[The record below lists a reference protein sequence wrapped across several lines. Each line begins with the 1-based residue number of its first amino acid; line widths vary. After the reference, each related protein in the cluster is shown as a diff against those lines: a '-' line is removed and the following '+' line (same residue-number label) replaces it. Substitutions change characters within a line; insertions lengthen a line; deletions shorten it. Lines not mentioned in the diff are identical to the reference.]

1 MINATSEASRAFEA
15 SNVARPTARLL
26 IAGSVGNTLEWFDW
40 LVYTGF
46 AIFFTKQFFP
56 ADNETTS
63 LLSTFAV
70 FAVGFSMRPIGGWL
84 TGIFGDRYGRRA
96 ALALTI
102 GMMGGSSLL
111 IGFLPTFHQVGLA
124 APIALT
130 ILRMLQGLSAG
141 GEYGA
146 SAAYMAESAPPARRG
161 FYASFMYVG
170 VASGLLLASAFTWAM
185 THFVSTATLEAWG
198 WRIPF
203 ILGGCA
209 SIFGGWLRSGV
220 RETDAFIALRARG
233 IKRRSLLWIW
243 RNHRPQVLRLLGIA
257 ALGAPSFYLFVSYV
271 PIYAIRHAGAVPSVA
286 FGAATAGIA
295 VFLVSQPFFGMLSDR
310 IGRRAPLIA
319 FALLHVLFLYPVM
332 MSIGANFTSVFLV
345 ECFGL
350 LSYGLYS
357 AIAPTIMAEVFTTEV
372 RVTSIGTIYNLV
384 VALIGGTTPYLM
396 TWFEARHQEGW
407 FIGYVIF
414 WALISLVT
422 YVLMPETRG
431 IRLDP
436 IPENS

>member
-1 MINATSEASRAFEA
+1 MLNTHTDASPSTETVAVIVSPTTRA
-15 SNVARPTARLL
+15 L
-26 IAGSVGNTLEWFDW
+26 IAGCVGNALEWFDW

-46 AIFFTKQFFP
+46 AIFFTRQFFP
-56 ADNETTS
+56 SDNETAS

-84 TGIFGDRYGRRA
+84 AGVFADRYGRRT

-111 IGFLPTFHQVGLA
+111 IAILPTFQQIGIA

-146 SAAYMAESAPPARRG
+146 SAAYMAESAPPAKRG

-170 VASGLLLASAFTWAM
+170 VASGLLLASALTWLM
-185 THFVSTATLEAWG
+185 TSFVETATLEAWA
-198 WRIPF
+198 WRVPF
-203 ILGGCA
+203 FVGGCA
-209 SIFGGWLRSGV
+209 SIFGGWLRHGIP
-220 RETDAFIALRARG
+220 ETDAFIAMRARG

-243 RNHRPQVLRLLGIA
+243 RNHRREILRLLGIA
-257 ALGAPSFYLFVSYV
+257 VLGAPSFYLFVSYV
-271 PIYAIRHAGAVPSVA
+271 PVYAIRHAGAVPSVA

-295 VFLVSQPFFGMLSDR
+295 VFLISQPFFGMLSDR
-310 IGRRAPLIA
+310 IGRRPPLIA
-319 FALLHVLFLYPVM
+319 FALLHVLFLYPVV

-357 AIAPTIMAEVFTTEV
+357 AIAPTVMAEVFSAEV

-396 TWFEARHQEGW
+396 TYFESQHHQAWFLV
-407 FIGYVIF
+407 YVIF
-414 WALISLVT
+414 WALISLIT
-422 YVLMPETRG
+422 YIMMPETRG
-431 IRLDP
+431 ISLDP
-436 IPENS
+436 GK

>member
-1 MINATSEASRAFEA
+1 MLNAHTDALPRFEVASDTEQ
-15 SNVARPTARLL
+15 PTARLL
-26 IAGSVGNTLEWFDW
+26 FAGCVGNALEWFDW

-56 ADNETTS
+56 TNNETTS

-84 TGIFGDRYGRRA
+84 TGAFADRYGRRT
-96 ALALTI
+96 ALAWTI
-102 GMMGGSSLL
+102 GLMGGSSLL
-111 IGFLPTFHQVGLA
+111 IAILPTFHQIGIA

-146 SAAYMAESAPPARRG
+146 SAAYMAESAPPAKRG

-170 VASGLLLASAFTWAM
+170 VASGLLLASILTWAM
-185 THFVSTATLEAWG
+185 TYFVGTPTLEAWA

-203 ILGGCA
+203 FIGGCA
-209 SIFGGWLRSGV
+209 SIFGGWLRYGI
-220 RETDAFIALRARG
+220 RETDTFIALRARG

-243 RNHRPQVLRLLGIA
+243 RNHRREVLRVIGIA
-257 ALGAPSFYLFVSYV
+257 ALGAPSFYLFVSYIPV
-271 PIYAIRHAGAVPSVA
+271 YAIRHAGAVPSVA

-295 VFLVSQPFFGMLSDR
+295 VFLISQPFFGMLSDR
-310 IGRRAPLIA
+310 IGRRPPLIA
-319 FALLHVLFLYPVM
+319 FALLNVLFLYPVV
-332 MSIGANFTSVFLV
+332 MSTGASFTSVFLV

-357 AIAPTIMAEVFTTEV
+357 AIAPTVMAEVFSAEI
-372 RVTSIGTIYNLV
+372 RVTSIGTVYNLV

-396 TWFEARHQEGW
+396 TYFASRHQEGW
-407 FIGYVIF
+407 FITYVIF
-414 WALISLVT
+414 WAFISLIT
-422 YVLMPETRG
+422 YIIMPETRG
-431 IRLDP
+431 ISLDP
-436 IPENS
+436 GK